1 MLTASGQG
9 EEPERSGYS
18 RRFAHAPR
26 SYRSYLWLGAF
37 ALTFSC
43 ASAKPPFQFRGPPPV
58 NASDR
63 AMAKLAERYLDASL
77 RLSPVTASYVGYRK
91 WDGRLPDYSPGGLRT
106 AERTLRYFKH
116 ELRKIDRS
124 ALSGPW
130 AIDHE
135 LIDQRISQELFVL
148 TELKPHTWDVN
159 MYNQVVGGGFY
170 YVTIP
175 PEDADEWPDRL
186 RAVLSRM
193 KALPR
198 FLEQAKANLKNPPRI
213 FTEFVIAQNPG
224 NIRTFESQLPK
235 QFEPYPRLKAEF
247 EALKPAT
254 IEALEDYQTF
264 LEKDLLPRS
273 TGDWR
278 LGKEL
283 WEKKLALTLASDMK
297 AEEIYRAAERQLD
310 LARMEMY
317 DLALPLFNEQWPEDD
332 AYLDLLGDER
342 INYVVGRVIQDA
354 AKEHGQPDTIFDDVK
369 RYAEKIKAFI
379 RKKDIIE
386 LPPETD
392 NFVIE
397 PTPPFLDG
405 LAVAFYNPAPAFEP
419 DLKKSYWISSV
430 PTAGTDEA
438 ESYLREYNDYMLQA
452 LTIHEAFPGHYVQ
465 LYWSSH
471 SEYASIAKQVLESG
485 TMAEGWACMIEQ
497 ILHESG
503 YSEGDPKNRLFHLK
517 MRLRVF
523 INAMIDPKLHTNEG
537 DEEAMDRWALDLMM
551 TKGFQQKA
559 EATRKLRRAKITST
573 QLSTYFV
580 GYEEMFRIYR
590 RGQAKA
596 KDAFEKKPFLMK
608 MISYGTIPP
617 RMIERLMEAE
627 GLI

>member
-1 MLTASGQG
+1 
-9 EEPERSGYS
+9 
-18 RRFAHAPR
+18 
-26 SYRSYLWLGAF
+26 
-37 ALTFSC
+37 
-43 ASAKPPFQFRGPPPV
+43 
-58 NASDR
+58 
-63 AMAKLAERYLDASL
+63 MAKLAERYLDASL
-77 RLSPVTASYVGYRK
+77 KLSPVTASYVGYRR
-91 WDGRLPDYSPGGLRT
+91 WDGLLPDYSTSGREK

-116 ELRKIDRS
+116 ELRKVDRS
-124 ALSGPW
+124 ELSGPW

-135 LIDQRISQELFVL
+135 LIARRITEELFVL
-148 TELKPHTWDVN
+148 TELQPHTWDVN

-175 PEDADEWPDRL
+175 PEDAAEWPARL
-186 RAVLSRM
+186 QAVLGRM

-224 NIRTFESQLPK
+224 NIKTFESQLPK
-235 QFEPYPRLKAEF
+235 LFEAYPSLKAEF
-247 EALKPAT
+247 EALKPKVVK
-254 IEALEDYQTF
+254 ALEDYQTF
-264 LEKDLLPRS
+264 LEKELLPRS

-278 LGKEL
+278 LGETL
-283 WEKKLALTLASDMK
+283 WEKKLALTLSSDMK
-297 AEEIYRAAERQLD
+297 AEEIYASAERHLD

-317 DLALPLFNEQWPEDD
+317 DLALPLFKEQWPDD
-332 AYLDLLGDER
+332 QTYLEMLGDER
-342 INYVVGRVIQDA
+342 INYVVGKVIDQA
-354 AKEHGQPDTIFDDVK
+354 AQEHGTPASIFDDVK
-369 RYAEKIKAFI
+369 RYAEKIKTFI
-379 RKKDIIE
+379 RKENIIE

-430 PTAGTDEA
+430 PTAGSEDA
-438 ESYLREYNDYMLQA
+438 ESYLREYNNYMLQA

-471 SEYASIAKQVLESG
+471 SDYASISKQVLESG

-503 YSEGDPKNRLFHLK
+503 YSTGDPKNRLFHLK

-523 INAMIDPKLHTNEG
+523 INAMIDPKLHTNVG
-537 DEEAMDRWALDLMM
+537 DEEAMDQWALNLMM

-590 RGQAKA
+590 RGQKKS